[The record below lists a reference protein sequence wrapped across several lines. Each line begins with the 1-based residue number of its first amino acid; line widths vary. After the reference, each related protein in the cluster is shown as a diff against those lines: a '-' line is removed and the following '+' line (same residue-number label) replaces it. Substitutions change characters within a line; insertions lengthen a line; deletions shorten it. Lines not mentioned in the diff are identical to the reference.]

1 MALNGI
7 EAHISEEKS
16 TEFDYQ
22 CGQNPLT
29 HQVKEKKNRTIKEA
43 AKKVPR
49 DKATS
54 SLSPEVLHVNNLSQE
69 H

>member
-1 MALNGI
+1 MW
-7 EAHISEEKS
+7 
-16 TEFDYQ
+16 TR
-22 CGQNPLT
+22 PLT

-49 DKATS
+49 DTATS
-54 SLSPEVLHVNNLSQE
+54 SLSPEVLPVNNLSQE